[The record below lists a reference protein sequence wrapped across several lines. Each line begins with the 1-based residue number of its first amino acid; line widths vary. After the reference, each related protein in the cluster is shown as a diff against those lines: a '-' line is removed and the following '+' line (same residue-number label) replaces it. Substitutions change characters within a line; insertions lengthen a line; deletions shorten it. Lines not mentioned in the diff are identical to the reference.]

1 MKTELFKTKHKKT
14 EKSWKFFF
22 QRNSKLADFLN
33 VEPFVSVVQP
43 PSSPQVTHFLLL
55 VSPFFKA
62 KTNSTFCVKKIVKTL
77 RGKHFT
83 EMRLLSVAISQKSVT
98 YISIFFVSFHYAINL
113 VHR

>member
-1 MKTELFKTKHKKT
+1 LEI
-14 EKSWKFFF
+14 FF
-22 QRNSKLADFLN
+22 STKLADFLN

-77 RGKHFT
+77 RGKHVGIRFT
-83 EMRLLSVAISQKSVT
+83 EMRLLSVAISQKSVN